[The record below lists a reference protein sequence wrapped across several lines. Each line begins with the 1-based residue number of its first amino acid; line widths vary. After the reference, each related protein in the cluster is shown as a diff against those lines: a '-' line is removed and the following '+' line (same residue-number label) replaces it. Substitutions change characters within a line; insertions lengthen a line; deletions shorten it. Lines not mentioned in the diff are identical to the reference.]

1 MTAPARS
8 RGHLT
13 AVPKTTG
20 ELTPA
25 GNLIV
30 DRFTWERML
39 RRAPLSTPLRLLAM
53 TLGTYADQD
62 GTEVRPG
69 DKRVARVLRCSTRTV
84 ERNRKQLIELG
95 LLERTHAQRSR
106 EKADTYRL
114 TVPPDFLEWPG
125 LLDPDERPT
134 KENPDDRP

>member
-1 MTAPARS
+1 MTATARS

-20 ELTPA
+20 EVTPA
-25 GNLIV
+25 GNVVV

-39 RRAPLSTPLRLLAM
+39 RRAPLPTPLRMLAM

-69 DKRVARVLRCSTRTV
+69 DERVARVLRCDPRTIR
-84 ERNRKQLIELG
+84 RNRRRLVDMGLIE
-95 LLERTHAQRSR
+95 RTSAQRVR
-106 EKADTYRL
+106 GRADVYRL
-114 TVPPDFLEWPG
+114 TIPADFLEWPG
-125 LLDPDERPT
+125 LLGPDEEPYEGEIR
-134 KENPDDRP
+134 